1 MYVVFIMS
9 DNELFSNLQKNRLDD
24 TGLVVPPP
32 FVATVLTITD
42 NDARLLR
49 APAPD
54 TDLTSEH
61 ASSRAQ
67 L

>member
-1 MYVVFIMS
+1 MYVVFTMT
-9 DNELFSNLQKNRLDD
+9 DNELFSHLQKNRQDD
-24 TGLVVPPP
+24 TGLV
-32 FVATVLTITD
+32 ATVLPITD

-54 TDLTSEH
+54 TDLSSEH